1 MRLKVPMQ
9 VQPTVDVQL
18 TGDDDKALV
27 REMIYL
33 FSWAIE
39 IPYWTRQWQ
48 PFPGN
53 PSSLSSSTAVSN
65 VSTMA
70 HYPGDHALGL
80 ALDQPALA
88 GCPRLG

>member
-33 FSWAIE
+33 FSWATE
-39 IPYWTRQWQ
+39 IPYWTHAHGRFVACVFFWQ
-48 PFPGN
+48 DE
-53 PSSLSSSTAVSN
+53 V
-65 VSTMA
+65 
-70 HYPGDHALGL
+70 
-80 ALDQPALA
+80 
-88 GCPRLG
+88 RR